1 MHHDSS
7 VPQSNASYVVTSAYE
22 RYALSMHVCIICNAL
37 DIVQAVTNARQVV
50 SAGHLCSASMASLSG
65 EYVIDVYYYGKPIQ
79 GSPFRVHAF
88 DWNKITLKNLPG
100 SGMVGKTCE
109 FDSESRARSA
119 L

>member
-1 MHHDSS
+1 M
-7 VPQSNASYVVTSAYE
+7 
-22 RYALSMHVCIICNAL
+22 ALL
-37 DIVQAVTNARQVV
+37 T
-50 SAGHLCSASMASLSG
+50 G